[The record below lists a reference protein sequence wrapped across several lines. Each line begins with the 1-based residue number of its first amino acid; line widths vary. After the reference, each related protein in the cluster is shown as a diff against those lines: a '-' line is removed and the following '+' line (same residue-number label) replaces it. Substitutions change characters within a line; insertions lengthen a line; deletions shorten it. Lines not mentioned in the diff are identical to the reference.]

1 MPTGCSTTSV
11 GSASPT
17 ATYSRSVDSASPTTS
32 GGTLTVMSTA
42 SSFVYG
48 SVGDTIDGAS
58 LVGGASVGGALPT
71 AAPTVSTKPPKPLTT
86 PLTNGPNAPLRD
98 PQDAD
103 PERDDG
109 RGEARRDGSGMP
121 ATAVDPAMAR
131 EARRGRWGV
140 PYLGGTGRPNDAG
153 RGRTCGGRPPRR

>member
-1 MPTGCSTTSV
+1 M
-11 GSASPT
+11 
-17 ATYSRSVDSASPTTS
+17 DSASPTTS

-71 AAPTVSTKPPKPLTT
+71 DRADGVDEAAEAADDAAHERPER
-86 PLTNGPNAPLRD
+86 AARD
-98 PQDAD
+98 PQHAD

-109 RGEARRDGSGMP
+109 RGESRLGRHRHA

-131 EARRGRWGV
+131 EARRGRRGV
-140 PYLGGTGRPNDAG
+140 PYLGRYRAAERCGAGTNLRWPA
-153 RGRTCGGRPPRR
+153 PSP